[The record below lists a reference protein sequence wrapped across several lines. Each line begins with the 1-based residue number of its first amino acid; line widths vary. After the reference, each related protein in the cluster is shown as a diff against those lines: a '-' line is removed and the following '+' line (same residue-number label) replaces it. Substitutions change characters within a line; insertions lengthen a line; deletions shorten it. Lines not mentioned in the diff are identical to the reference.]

1 VVVSVYLPFRLSL
14 VCEGCLTA
22 FDKRFRKRGDPK
34 KLCFVTRIV
43 AVKIGC
49 WLCGVF

>member
-1 VVVSVYLPFRLSL
+1 VFICLLVSL
-14 VCEGCLTA
+14 VCEGCLRA

-34 KLCFVTRIV
+34 KLRFVTRIV
-43 AVKIGC
+43 AVKIWC